1 MQQVIEDTSGVTR
14 DFLTV
19 LPISGPRYARM
30 FLSYYYGGGKN
41 SFKTADGVKTYAE
54 LLLMAK
60 RDGRLPSK
68 IAYSR

>member
-1 MQQVIEDTSGVTR
+1 MQQVIEDTSDITR
-14 DFLTV
+14 DFLV
-19 LPISGPRYARM
+19 ILPISGYART

-41 SFKTADGVKTYAE
+41 SFNTAEGVKTYAE